1 MFADWK
7 PLASGKAD
15 AVPLAVEQ
23 RWRRLADAAIL
34 TPGLYAQHQAMR
46 SEAQIASDWMLVP
59 AARNLHWR
67 YEVLHASFLSCKQKV
82 AAGEP
87 LNVNL
92 QELVSA
98 ATSLWTRLKQG
109 SIKVRGQKYH

>member
-1 MFADWK
+1 M
-7 PLASGKAD
+7 
-15 AVPLAVEQ
+15 
-23 RWRRLADAAIL
+23 
-34 TPGLYAQHQAMR
+34 
-46 SEAQIASDWMLVP
+46 
-59 AARNLHWR
+59 
-67 YEVLHASFLSCKQKV
+67 QKV

-109 SIKVRGQKYH
+109 SIKVRGQKIPLNGEIGMIFVLMIFPKQNV